1 MSAATRLAGMA
12 ALICGPC
19 ACAGA
24 PGAPADDADVGAFV
38 FLRKDSSWALSS
50 AQPAYPYN
58 AEPRLQALSGAA
70 GGTPFG
76 CGLTSVRSSYF
87 SGARGEL
94 ACVTRAAD
102 GRLKF
107 HSLGQSAGFARVYDA
122 AQGPD
127 GYTLIARPV
136 GRRPARAIRLDAHG
150 QIREAVDL
158 PGDAPAEAVLLSTGR
173 IALLRNDGAACQWT
187 LVERERAAFK
197 AVAVVA
203 ADLPLCHLSNAGGE
217 VLRDQVSGQA
227 YLRSRRPSPN
237 ALYRLDDNG
246 AATPATLA
254 ARDFAEGLAS
264 GGKIEADLVTLHGGA
279 VYFAAPTE
287 AGPILGQHDLA
298 SGTTART
305 DLRASSGRWQDAERP
320 YGFMVGP
327 SLGPSPRAAVMNNA
341 GQTRVLTLQP

>member
-1 MSAATRLAGMA
+1 MNAATRPAVMA
-12 ALICGPC
+12 ALVCGLFG
-19 ACAGA
+19 CAGA
-24 PGAPADDADVGAFV
+24 PDASVDKANVGAFV
-38 FLRKDSSWALSS
+38 FLRKEGGWALSR

-58 AEPRLQALSGAA
+58 AEPRLQALSGA
-70 GGTPFG
+70 GGATPFG

-107 HSLGQSAGFARVYDA
+107 HSLGQSAGFAHVYDA
-122 AQGPD
+122 AHGPD
-127 GYTLIARPV
+127 GYTLIARPI
-136 GRRPARAIRLDAHG
+136 GRRPARAIRLDADGHV
-150 QIREAVDL
+150 REVVDL

-203 ADLPLCHLSNAGGE
+203 ADPALCHLSNTGGE

-246 AATPATLA
+246 AANPATLA
-254 ARDFAEGLAS
+254 ARDFAEGLAT
-264 GGKIEADLVTLHGGA
+264 GGKVEADLVTLHGGA
-279 VYFAAPTE
+279 IYFAAPTE
-287 AGPILGQHDLA
+287 AGPILGRHDLA
-298 SGTTART
+298 SGTTTRT
-305 DLRASSGRWQDAERP
+305 DLRAASGRWQDAERP
-320 YGFMVGP
+320 YGFMTAPG
-327 SLGPSPRAAVMNNA
+327 LGLSPQAAVMNRA
-341 GQTRVLTLQP
+341 GQTRVLPFQP